1 MTCIKIS
8 DLTTAGSESL
18 ASADSFLK
26 ELGKTETTQIFGGSY
41 DKGWSCWKKDDYS
54 KDDYSYEKED
64 DYSKDDYSYKEEKKD
79 YSDKK
84 EKHNY
89 SYCCWTKKC

>member
-1 MTCIKIS
+1 MTCIEIS

-41 DKGWSCWKKDDYS
+41 DKCWSYWKKDDYS

-64 DYSKDDYSYKEEKKD
+64 DYSDKKEDKCDYGYKEEK
-79 YSDKK
+79 
-84 EKHNY
+84 HNY
-89 SYCCWTKKC
+89 NYYCCWKKEC